1 MSFSFYSFDAEA
13 VNDVERYAVGVQ
25 SIFNNQHPIANVWLI
40 AALPADLL
48 WCFSRSMPLLGQ
60 EHHFPALDKST
71 HWAISLLSAYPIPC
85 GTLKGYQSP
94 EYIDY
99 FSCCLSSSI
108 LRIAALSRLHCPSA
122 V

>member
-48 WCFSRSMPLLGQ
+48 RYLSRIVTFLGQ
-60 EHHFPALDKST
+60 EHYFPALD
-71 HWAISLLSAYPIPC
+71 
-85 GTLKGYQSP
+85 
-94 EYIDY
+94 
-99 FSCCLSSSI
+99 
-108 LRIAALSRLHCPSA
+108 
-122 V
+122 